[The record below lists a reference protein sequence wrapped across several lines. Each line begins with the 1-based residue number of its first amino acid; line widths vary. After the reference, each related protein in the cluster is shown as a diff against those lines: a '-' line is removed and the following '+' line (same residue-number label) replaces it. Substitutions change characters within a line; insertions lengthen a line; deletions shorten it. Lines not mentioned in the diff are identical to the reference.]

1 MPYFLWLPDLSVWW
15 KWKICTSKTSP
26 ISIID
31 FWYMFPD
38 FYGTFELLSFAKV
51 CPIFC
56 GSLSSQ
62 FDRNEIRQKLAQF
75 LLLISGIYSLI
86 FMEPFINYL
95 WKLFKFSTFQSL
107 ANIKTNHKNIIICYL
122 RDSILL
128 KCFFFEL

>member
-1 MPYFLWLPDLSVWW
+1 
-15 KWKICTSKTSP
+15 
-26 ISIID
+26 
-31 FWYMFPD
+31 MFPD

-95 WKLFKFSTFQSL
+95 WKLFKFSTFQSVL
-107 ANIKTNHKNIIICYL
+107 IKVAWPTLKLIIKT
-122 RDSILL
+122 LL
-128 KCFFFEL
+128 SVTLETAYY